1 MQIVRDQ
8 PDTTKG
14 PAERFTGDV
23 YVDAVVDAPAPARNR
38 ERRRSS
44 PLRAASRCSLTMLA
58 QTLGCRFPLVRKV
71 IAPVE
76 PERDRRSYETRP
88 KTDYHPRYVSAGVP
102 GPALASASASRR
114 SAEQTCFARTRG
126 RCALP
131 VVARTICDD

>member
-1 MQIVRDQ
+1 MQIARDQ

-23 YVDAVVDAPAPARNR
+23 YVDAPAPARNR
-38 ERRRSS
+38 ARQRSS
-44 PLRAASRCSLTMLA
+44 PLRAASGCSLTMLA

-76 PERDRRSYETRP
+76 PERDRRSDETRP

-114 SAEQTCFARTRG
+114 SA
-126 RCALP
+126 
-131 VVARTICDD
+131 